1 MASFAYQLQGEDH
14 LLLSAVAETGP
25 TAADP
30 AGKGKQRKRGSGV
43 KLSTDPQSVAAR
55 ERRHRIS
62 HRFKILQ
69 SLVPG
74 GSKMDTVS
82 MLEEAIH
89 YVKFLQAQIILHQS
103 AVASATPLVAPPPAA
118 AAVFFPSDYE
128 GAYFTG
134 GVSPDAGASPEF
146 PPPPQGFNY
155 SLPPLPPLPGRPSC
169 TFPEEEH
176 LFPWAS
182 SVNHYS
188 L

>member
-1 MASFAYQLQGEDH
+1 MASFAYQQQAEDH
-14 LLLSAVAETGP
+14 HLLSAATETGP
-25 TAADP
+25 AAADP
-30 AGKGKQRKRGSGV
+30 GGRGSSGSEDRGKQDGHRVHAGGGHSLRQVSAGADHSSPV
-43 KLSTDPQSVAAR
+43 
-55 ERRHRIS
+55 RRCLR
-62 HRFKILQ
+62 R
-69 SLVPG
+69 
-74 GSKMDTVS
+74 
-82 MLEEAIH
+82 
-89 YVKFLQAQIILHQS
+89 
-103 AVASATPLVAPPPAA
+103 PLAAPPPA

-128 GAYFTG
+128 ATYFAG
-134 GVSPDAGASPEF
+134 GISPDAGASPEF